1 MGLKGVSMAWSQP
14 ITDRT
19 ILDIDKLREYDE
31 IGYSNLT
38 EDQKSEWMLGMR
50 GALNAS
56 DLNRIES
63 NQEYILSLLS
73 SQYPLSF
80 KTNWVMTDFVEE
92 SDEDRIL
99 SNLKTLMQPFDF
111 DDQTVVPDKPLNQF
125 DKINQIESIILQM
138 YNKYNQHGDTI
149 RGNFAT
155 NQDESFITSD
165 DQELNVFTQQI

>member
-1 MGLKGVSMAWSQP
+1 MVWSQP

-19 ILDIDKLREYDE
+19 ILDIDKLQEYDE
-31 IGYSNLT
+31 IGYQNLT

-63 NQEYILSLLS
+63 NQEYILNLLSGQYSLL
-73 SQYPLSF
+73 F
-80 KTNWVMTDFVEE
+80 KTDWAMTDFVEE

-111 DDQTVVPDKPLNQF
+111 NDQTVAPDKPLNYF
-125 DKINQIESIILQM
+125 EKINQIEIIILQM
-138 YNKYNQHGDTI
+138 YDKYNQHGETL
-149 RGNFAT
+149 RGGFST
-155 NQDESFITSD
+155 NQDEIFATSD